1 VRMLPD
7 VFGSRAVV
15 GVSGNGSRSVCL
27 GSDRSSN
34 AVMDSVL
41 SAPNAAKGV
50 TIHSFSILSDDR
62 FKASSKTIPPHS
74 AI

>member
-7 VFGSRAVV
+7 GFGSRVVV

-34 AVMDSVL
+34 AVMDSVVG
-41 SAPNAAKGV
+41 APNNAEGV
-50 TIHSFSILSDDR
+50 TV
-62 FKASSKTIPPHS
+62 
-74 AI
+74 